1 MNSDL
6 IKQLFRSFVGKDN
19 DSFLKAANELIK
31 NEERKKHRILV
42 KELKDILDNNGDI
55 DIPSEGYQKRFK
67 ENIPIPRDG
76 DKGFHL
82 LEIKEFHLDWPD
94 VILADNIVAALNRI
108 IQEYD
113 KSEIL
118 ATYGIKPKQKLL
130 FCGPPGTG
138 KTLTAQLMCSL
149 LGYPMVYIRFDSI
162 ISSYLGETATNLR
175 KIFNF
180 FEQGKWVVLF
190 DEFDIIGKHRD
201 DHYEHGE
208 IKRVVNNFL
217 QMLDNFTGDSLII
230 AATNHQ
236 HLLDPALWR
245 RFDEILYFD
254 IPDEKRRILIF
265 EKYLKVI
272 TKGNALDIKKLSK
285 QTDGMTPSDIALICF
300 ESIKNSVLSDRNR
313 VEMDD
318 LSSAIIEQ
326 KRRKDIKGR
335 TNGVK

>member
-19 DSFLKAANELIK
+19 DSFLKAANEIIK

-42 KELKDILDNNGDI
+42 KELKEILNDNGNVVAH
-55 DIPSEGYQKRFK
+55 SEVYQKRFK
-67 ENIPIPRDG
+67 ENVPIPRDAE
-76 DKGFHL
+76 KGFPL

-94 VILADNIVAALNRI
+94 VILANEIVSALNRI

-138 KTLTAQLMCSL
+138 KTLTAQLMSSL

-175 KIFNF
+175 KIFDF
-180 FEQGKWVVLF
+180 FEQGRWVVFF
-190 DEFDIIGKHRD
+190 DEFDVIGKHRD

-208 IKRVVNNFL
+208 IKRVVNNYL

-254 IPDEKRRILIF
+254 IPDEKRRGLIF
-265 EKYLKVI
+265 EKYLTVI
-272 TKGNALDIKKLSK
+272 TKGNSLDIKKLSK

-300 ESIKNSVLSDRNR
+300 EAIKNSVLSDRNR
-313 VEMDD
+313 IEMND
-318 LSSAIIEQ
+318 LDSAIIDQ

>member
-6 IKQLFRSFVGKDN
+6 IKQLFQSFINKDN
-19 DSFLKAANELIK
+19 DSFLKAANEIIK
-31 NEERKKHRILV
+31 DEERKKHRILV
-42 KELKDILDNNGDI
+42 KELNKILNNNDNI
-55 DIPSEGYQKRFK
+55 DAPFEGYQKRFK
-67 ENIPIPRDG
+67 ENLPIPRDAE
-76 DKGFHL
+76 KGFPL
-82 LEIKEFHLDWPD
+82 LEIKEFHLGWSD
-94 VILADNIVAALNRI
+94 VILEDNIISALNRI

-138 KTLTAQLMCSL
+138 KTLTAQLVSSL
-149 LGYPMVYIRFDSI
+149 LGYPMVYTRFDSI

-175 KIFNF
+175 KIFDF
-180 FEQGKWVVLF
+180 FERGKWVVLF
-190 DEFDIIGKHRD
+190 DEFDVIGKHRD

-217 QMLDNFTGDSLII
+217 QMLDNFMGESLII

-254 IPDEKRRILIF
+254 IPDEKRRVLIF

-272 TKGNALDIKKLSK
+272 TKGNSLDIKKLSK

-300 ESIKNSVLSDRNR
+300 ESIKNSVLGDRSK

-318 LSSAIIEQ
+318 LTFAIMEQ

-335 TNGVK
+335 MNGVK